1 MHETALV
8 DGIMKIVA
16 EQLVENNLHRLTKI
30 KLFVGEYSG
39 AVPDALRFAFE
50 ATVAGSIHEKAEMEI
65 EEIPAEAKC
74 RFCGAVFT
82 YEAGMTCPECEG
94 IAPKIVKG
102 NELLI
107 DYIEADEE

>member
-8 DGIMKIVA
+8 SGIMKIVV
-16 EQLVENNLHRLTKI
+16 EQLAKNNLKRLTKV
-30 KLFVGEYSG
+30 KLIVGEYSG
-39 AVPDALRFAFE
+39 AVPDALSFAFM

-65 EEIPAEAKC
+65 EEISAQAQC
-74 RFCGAVFT
+74 RFCEAVFT
-82 YEAGMTCPECEG
+82 YEAGMTCPECGG

-102 NELLI
+102 NELYI